1 MKNKYFEK
9 IYNCYEKS
17 EEEYYKKLYKKE
29 KDGFAFSDMNYE
41 QFKSFMKDSKTEVKT
56 YRNKMIQSS
65 TLVINGINFDTYLVK
80 YSTEKTLIYGC
91 MLNISYTEDDEV
103 WDINNIFNF
112 SSKDEKKVEN
122 KFEEIRELLSNENAE
137 VIINAI
143 IDYIRNY
150 SIENI

>member
-9 IYNCYEKS
+9 IYNCY
-17 EEEYYKKLYKKE
+17 E

-56 YRNKMIQSS
+56 DRNKMIQSS

-80 YSTEKTLIYGC
+80 YSTEKALIYGC

-103 WDINNIFNF
+103 WGINNIFNF
-112 SSKDEKKVEN
+112 SSKDEKGLKSECQ
-122 KFEEIRELLSNENAE
+122 EG
-137 VIINAI
+137 II
-143 IDYIRNY
+143 
-150 SIENI
+150 

>member
-29 KDGFAFSDMNYE
+29 KYGFAFSDMNYE

-56 YRNKMIQSS
+56 DRNKMIQSS

-80 YSTEKTLIYGC
+80 YSTEKALIYGC

-103 WDINNIFNF
+103 WGINNIFNF

-122 KFEEIRELLSNENAE
+122 KFEEIRELLSNENVE